1 MVVGSFA
8 SGGDISRQLGSLN
21 VGKYTTS
28 GEPIITTPTSTEV
41 EGDDT
46 TPSPRAGS
54 GSGFTKVWCSMSSP
68 TANTPD
74 PSDPN
79 EPFAKYITFVP
90 LISHLES
97 PSPLYP
103 SGRIHF
109 QLHEGEQHA
118 PVEGVDTII
127 FATGYNYH
135 LPFCKAGDEPWSGH
149 RMLDNVVR
157 EGEREGGKQD
167 EEGGMKGLGVKG
179 LDELLMFLEGDRSIA
194 FPALR
199 EYGRSKLYLGS
210 VIVASLGSPRR
221 TR

>member
-28 GEPIITTPTSTEV
+28 GEPVITTPTGIENV
-41 EGDDT
+41 DYD
-46 TPSPRAGS
+46 PSPPPRAGS

-79 EPFAKYITFVP
+79 QPFAKYITFVP
-90 LISHLES
+90 LISHLEPPS
-97 PSPLYP
+97 PSHP

-109 QLHEGEQHA
+109 QPHEGEQHD

-149 RMLDNVVR
+149 RMLDSVVR

-179 LDELLMFLEGDRSIA
+179 LDELLLLEGDRSIA

-199 EYGRSKLYLGS
+199 EYGPSEPYLSSVMLGS
-210 VIVASLGSPRR
+210 RDSPRC